1 MERIHVAVGTQTID
15 FRASM
20 TVNAVQNIIRER
32 CVLNGGWL
40 ELDNLVLA
48 EDDVFADGRT
58 YNFVGGISPGK

>member
-40 ELDNLVLA
+40 ELDNLVLTD
-48 EDDVFADGRT
+48 EDTFVAGET
-58 YNFVGGISPGK
+58 YNFVRGIPQGE